1 MTNTL
6 QFNDHNY
13 LYFDKLCRSKKSES
27 VLSLIQATYN
37 IAPNIEESKRK
48 ERIAEKL
55 ENAYELFKFGAGSY
69 TGDVKQFASQY
80 TIGHELGIWM
90 NSSFEL
96 NPLALEVAKNH
107 ITITEYFDIFFLN
120 SIQSIDG
127 KVFNILYLISDYMVK
142 KNQSYVNKENFKE
155 IFGFASKNENNEING
170 LYNMLIGT
178 SYFEEISRDSLRCNY
193 DSNALKECCDLRF
206 HNRAYEDVCFELE
219 TREEYI
225 YYLIEDHRDERIVY
239 SYNRSNKNSLNVSG
253 VNEKN
258 VLSDHEVNGDSSVDK
273 VGYNKIFYG
282 IPGCGKSYH
291 VENMVLKDVNKEDN
305 VFRTTFYLDYSNSD
319 FIGQIYPHVED
330 EKVTYEPIPGPFTKA
345 LERALSTDEMV
356 YLVIEEINRGNAA
369 AIFGDTF
376 QLLDRLKKDN
386 PDGRLAGDSEYP
398 ISNAFIE
405 GYFAKRNKDIEKSG
419 GVNKINFTKGRI
431 IIPHNLTIIATMNT
445 SDQNVFPLDT
455 AFKRRWDR
463 EKVITEWSK
472 VGDIKKMYIPCSSIT
487 WEQFAT
493 TINNKMLQES
503 QSGDVAISEDKQM
516 GPYFIHENMLS
527 KAENTGTN
535 DDLIAFVSNVL
546 DYLYNDVT
554 KFDHSIL
561 FDKNIISYDM
571 LYEKMRVYDQNAN
584 QKDND
589 LFEGIFKDSVKK
601 ALVNVSAKEET
612 YADEVEESLEEPNE

>member
-1 MTNTL
+1 MAYNYRNALDAIFEYLNVQKEKVYFIEDTNNRGFVMSNGIEDCVIFVSPIGCKQNNKQNWIDTRDSGVKERKKAW
-6 QFNDHNY
+6 QYSIEHNLKFFFLCVNSEQERYKDYIFSLENTDESISGISYRKKDQTSGTGTQANIPNKFIPTKDFERFCTDKGFWFAVVKKEKVYDY
-13 LYFDKLCRSKKSES
+13 LRYFDNRPYDDNRVYCDD
-27 VLSLIQATYN
+27 N
-37 IAPNIEESKRK
+37 EEEFDEINK
-48 ERIAEKL
+48 
-55 ENAYELFKFGAGSY
+55 N
-69 TGDVKQFASQY
+69 DD
-80 TIGHELGIWM
+80 
-90 NSSFEL
+90 SSD
-96 NPLALEVAKNH
+96 K
-107 ITITEYFDIFFLN
+107 
-120 SIQSIDG
+120 G
-127 KVFNILYLISDYMVK
+127 
-142 KNQSYVNKENFKE
+142 
-155 IFGFASKNENNEING
+155 ASK
-170 LYNMLIGT
+170 T
-178 SYFEEISRDSLRCNY
+178 D
-193 DSNALKECCDLRF
+193 
-206 HNRAYEDVCFELE
+206 
-219 TREEYI
+219 
-225 YYLIEDHRDERIVY
+225 
-239 SYNRSNKNSLNVSG
+239 
-253 VNEKN
+253 
-258 VLSDHEVNGDSSVDK
+258 

-291 VENMVLKDVNKEDN
+291 VENKVLKDVNKKDN

-386 PDGRLAGDSEYP
+386 PDGRLVGDSEYP

-405 GYFAKRNKDIEKSG
+405 GYFDRVNKKAEQSE
-419 GVNKINFTKGRI
+419 GVKKINFKKGQI
-431 IIPHNLTIIATMNT
+431 IIPHNLTILATMNT

-463 EKVITEWSK
+463 EKVVTEWSK

-527 KAENTGTN
+527 KVENTGTN

-571 LYEKMRVYDQNAN
+571 LYEKMRVYDQTG
-584 QKDND
+584 ND
-589 LFEGIFKDSVKK
+589 LFEGIFKDSVEK
-601 ALVNVSAKEET
+601 ALVDVSVIEEPQ
-612 YADEVEESLEEPNE
+612 DDDVEEESLEEPNE

>member
-1 MTNTL
+1 MAYNYRNALDAIFEYLNVQKEEVYFIEDTNDRGFVMSNGIEDCVIFVSPIGCKQNNKQNWIDTRDSGVKERKKAW
-6 QFNDHNY
+6 QYSIEHNLKFFFLCVNSEQERYKDYIFSLENTDESISGISYRKKDQTSGTGTQANIPNKFIPTKDFERFCTDKGFWFAVVKKGKVYDY
-13 LYFDKLCRSKKSES
+13 LRYFDNRPYDDNRVYCDD
-27 VLSLIQATYN
+27 N
-37 IAPNIEESKRK
+37 EEEFDEINK
-48 ERIAEKL
+48 
-55 ENAYELFKFGAGSY
+55 N
-69 TGDVKQFASQY
+69 DD
-80 TIGHELGIWM
+80 
-90 NSSFEL
+90 SSD
-96 NPLALEVAKNH
+96 K
-107 ITITEYFDIFFLN
+107 
-120 SIQSIDG
+120 G
-127 KVFNILYLISDYMVK
+127 
-142 KNQSYVNKENFKE
+142 
-155 IFGFASKNENNEING
+155 ASK
-170 LYNMLIGT
+170 T
-178 SYFEEISRDSLRCNY
+178 D
-193 DSNALKECCDLRF
+193 
-206 HNRAYEDVCFELE
+206 
-219 TREEYI
+219 
-225 YYLIEDHRDERIVY
+225 
-239 SYNRSNKNSLNVSG
+239 
-253 VNEKN
+253 
-258 VLSDHEVNGDSSVDK
+258 

-291 VENMVLKDVNKEDN
+291 VENKVLKDVNKKDN

-319 FIGQIYPHVED
+319 FIGQIYPHAED

-386 PDGRLAGDSEYP
+386 PDGRLAGDSEYH

-405 GYFAKRNKDIEKSG
+405 GYFDKRNKDIENSG
-419 GVNKINFTKGRI
+419 GVNKIKFTKGRI
-431 IIPHNLTIIATMNT
+431 IIPHNLTILATMNT

-463 EKVITEWSK
+463 EKVVTEWSK

-527 KAENTGTN
+527 KVENTGTN

-571 LYEKMRVYDQNAN
+571 LYEKMRVYDQTG
-584 QKDND
+584 ND
-589 LFEGIFKDSVKK
+589 LFEGIFKDSVEK
-601 ALVNVSAKEET
+601 ALVDVSVIEEPQ
-612 YADEVEESLEEPNE
+612 DDDVEEESLEEPNE

>member
-1 MTNTL
+1 MDL
-6 QFNDHNY
+6 FPYVRAQG
-13 LYFDKLCRSKKSES
+13 YFDKPYSEADKDLKKYFVLQIPVFFDKANVQYLGGDESIANEKAYASVVRSRREKSKKDGTDNNQMQ
-27 VLSLIQATYN
+27 LSIINLDSKNFISFRKLCHTNYYLLIL
-37 IAPNIEESKRK
+37 KRK
-48 ERIAEKL
+48 NEFVYEFFAVKP
-55 ENAYELFKFGAGSY
+55 ENINSELKQMNNRFFK
-69 TGDVKQFASQY
+69 
-80 TIGHELGIWM
+80 
-90 NSSFEL
+90 
-96 NPLALEVAKNH
+96 
-107 ITITEYFDIFFLN
+107 
-120 SIQSIDG
+120 
-127 KVFNILYLISDYMVK
+127 
-142 KNQSYVNKENFKE
+142 
-155 IFGFASKNENNEING
+155 ASKESTAVRLDEVVNDKVD
-170 LYNMLIGT
+170 T
-178 SYFEEISRDSLRCNY
+178 T
-193 DSNALKECCDLRF
+193 DSNKKDASKT
-206 HNRAYEDVCFELE
+206 N
-219 TREEYI
+219 I
-225 YYLIEDHRDERIVY
+225 
-239 SYNRSNKNSLNVSG
+239 
-253 VNEKN
+253 
-258 VLSDHEVNGDSSVDK
+258 
-273 VGYNKIFYG
+273 GYNKIFYG

-291 VENMVLKDVNKEDN
+291 VENKVLKDVNKKDN

-386 PDGRLAGDSEYP
+386 TDGRLAGDSEYP

-405 GYFAKRNKDIEKSG
+405 GYFDKRNKDIEKSG

-431 IIPHNLTIIATMNT
+431 IIPHNLTILATMNT

-463 EKVITEWSK
+463 EKVVTEWSK

-527 KAENTGTN
+527 KVENTGTN

-571 LYEKMRVYDQNAN
+571 LYEKMRVYDQTG
-584 QKDND
+584 ND
-589 LFEGIFKDSVKK
+589 LFEGIFKDSVEK
-601 ALVNVSAKEET
+601 ALVDVSVIEEPQ
-612 YADEVEESLEEPNE
+612 DDDVEEESLEEPNE

>member
-1 MTNTL
+1 MAYNYRNALDAIFEYLNVQKEEVYFIEDTNDRGFVMSNGIEDCVIFVSPIGCKQNNKQNWIDTRDSGVKERKKAW
-6 QFNDHNY
+6 QYSIEHNLKFFFLCVNSEQERYKDYIFSLENTDESISGISYRKKDQTSGTGTPANIPNKFIPTKDFERFCTDKGFWFAVVKKGKVYDY
-13 LYFDKLCRSKKSES
+13 LRYFDNRPYDDNRVYCDD
-27 VLSLIQATYN
+27 N
-37 IAPNIEESKRK
+37 EEEFDEINK
-48 ERIAEKL
+48 
-55 ENAYELFKFGAGSY
+55 N
-69 TGDVKQFASQY
+69 DD
-80 TIGHELGIWM
+80 
-90 NSSFEL
+90 SSD
-96 NPLALEVAKNH
+96 K
-107 ITITEYFDIFFLN
+107 
-120 SIQSIDG
+120 G
-127 KVFNILYLISDYMVK
+127 
-142 KNQSYVNKENFKE
+142 
-155 IFGFASKNENNEING
+155 ASK
-170 LYNMLIGT
+170 T
-178 SYFEEISRDSLRCNY
+178 D
-193 DSNALKECCDLRF
+193 
-206 HNRAYEDVCFELE
+206 
-219 TREEYI
+219 
-225 YYLIEDHRDERIVY
+225 
-239 SYNRSNKNSLNVSG
+239 
-253 VNEKN
+253 
-258 VLSDHEVNGDSSVDK
+258 

-291 VENMVLKDVNKEDN
+291 VENKVLKDVNKKDN

-319 FIGQIYPHVED
+319 FIGQIYPHAED

-386 PDGRLAGDSEYP
+386 PDGRLVGDSEYP

-405 GYFAKRNKDIEKSG
+405 GYFDKKNKDIEKSG
-419 GVNKINFTKGRI
+419 GVNKIKFTKGRI
-431 IIPHNLTIIATMNT
+431 IIPHNLTILATMNT

-463 EKVITEWSK
+463 EKVVTEWSK

-527 KAENTGTN
+527 KVENTGTN

-571 LYEKMRVYDQNAN
+571 LYEKMRVYDQTG
-584 QKDND
+584 ND
-589 LFEGIFKDSVKK
+589 LFEGIFKDSVEK
-601 ALVNVSAKEET
+601 ALVDVSVIEEPQ
-612 YADEVEESLEEPNE
+612 DDDVEEESLEEPNE

>member
-1 MTNTL
+1 MFNDDLNTIKSVLKSIGSEINDDYDGVIVKELKASNTL
-6 QFNDHNY
+6 DENRNTKQTHIAITGDQMDLFPY
-13 LYFDKLCRSKKSES
+13 VRAQGYFDKPYSEADKDLKKYFVLQIPVFFDKANVQYLGGDESIANEKAYASVVRSRREKSKKDGTDNNQMQ
-27 VLSLIQATYN
+27 LSIINLDSKNFISFRKLCHTNYYLLIL
-37 IAPNIEESKRK
+37 KRK
-48 ERIAEKL
+48 NEFVYEFFAVKP
-55 ENAYELFKFGAGSY
+55 ENINSELTQMNNRFFK
-69 TGDVKQFASQY
+69 
-80 TIGHELGIWM
+80 
-90 NSSFEL
+90 
-96 NPLALEVAKNH
+96 
-107 ITITEYFDIFFLN
+107 
-120 SIQSIDG
+120 
-127 KVFNILYLISDYMVK
+127 
-142 KNQSYVNKENFKE
+142 
-155 IFGFASKNENNEING
+155 ASKESTAVRLDEVVNDKVD
-170 LYNMLIGT
+170 T
-178 SYFEEISRDSLRCNY
+178 T
-193 DSNALKECCDLRF
+193 DSNKKDASKT
-206 HNRAYEDVCFELE
+206 N
-219 TREEYI
+219 I
-225 YYLIEDHRDERIVY
+225 
-239 SYNRSNKNSLNVSG
+239 
-253 VNEKN
+253 
-258 VLSDHEVNGDSSVDK
+258 
-273 VGYNKIFYG
+273 GYNKIFYG

-291 VENMVLKDVNKEDN
+291 VENKVLKDVNKEDN

-386 PDGRLAGDSEYP
+386 PDGRLTGDSEYP

-405 GYFAKRNKDIEKSG
+405 GYFDKRNKDIEKSG

-431 IIPHNLTIIATMNT
+431 IIPHNLTILATMNT

-463 EKVITEWSK
+463 EKVVTEWAK

-503 QSGDVAISEDKQM
+503 QNGDVAISEDKQM

-527 KAENTGTN
+527 KVENTGTN

-571 LYEKMRVYDQNAN
+571 LYEKMRVYDQTG
-584 QKDND
+584 ND
-589 LFEGIFKDSVKK
+589 LFEGIFKDSVEK
-601 ALVNVSAKEET
+601 ALVDVSVIEEPQ
-612 YADEVEESLEEPNE
+612 ADDVEESLEESNE

>member
-1 MTNTL
+1 MFNDDLNTIKSVLKSIGSEINDDYDGVIVKELKASNTL
-6 QFNDHNY
+6 DENRSTKQTHIAITGDQMDLFPY
-13 LYFDKLCRSKKSES
+13 VRAQGYFDKPYSEADKDLKKYFVLQIPVFFDKANVQYLGGDESIANEKAYASVVRSRREKSKKDGTDNNQMQ
-27 VLSLIQATYN
+27 LSIINLDSKNFISFRKLCHTNYYLLIL
-37 IAPNIEESKRK
+37 KRK
-48 ERIAEKL
+48 NEFVYEFFAVKP
-55 ENAYELFKFGAGSY
+55 ENINSELKQMNNRFFK
-69 TGDVKQFASQY
+69 
-80 TIGHELGIWM
+80 
-90 NSSFEL
+90 
-96 NPLALEVAKNH
+96 
-107 ITITEYFDIFFLN
+107 
-120 SIQSIDG
+120 
-127 KVFNILYLISDYMVK
+127 
-142 KNQSYVNKENFKE
+142 
-155 IFGFASKNENNEING
+155 ASKESTAVRLDEVVNDKVD
-170 LYNMLIGT
+170 T
-178 SYFEEISRDSLRCNY
+178 T
-193 DSNALKECCDLRF
+193 DSNKKDASKT
-206 HNRAYEDVCFELE
+206 N
-219 TREEYI
+219 I
-225 YYLIEDHRDERIVY
+225 
-239 SYNRSNKNSLNVSG
+239 
-253 VNEKN
+253 
-258 VLSDHEVNGDSSVDK
+258 
-273 VGYNKIFYG
+273 GYNKIFYG

-291 VENMVLKDVNKEDN
+291 VENKVLKDVNKKDN

-386 PDGRLAGDSEYP
+386 TYGRLAGDSEYP

-405 GYFAKRNKDIEKSG
+405 GYFDKRNKDIEKSG

-431 IIPHNLTIIATMNT
+431 IIPHNLTILATMNT

-463 EKVITEWSK
+463 EKVVTEWSK

-527 KAENTGTN
+527 KVENTGTN

-571 LYEKMRVYDQNAN
+571 LYEKMRVYDQTG
-584 QKDND
+584 ND
-589 LFEGIFKDSVKK
+589 LFEGIFKDSVEK
-601 ALVNVSAKEET
+601 ALVDVSVIEEPQ
-612 YADEVEESLEEPNE
+612 DDDVEEESLEEPNE

>member
-1 MTNTL
+1 MAYNYRNALDAIFEYLNVQKEEVYFIEDTNDRGFVMSNGIEDCVIFVSPIGCKQNNKQNWIDTRDSGVKERKKAW
-6 QFNDHNY
+6 QYSIEHNLKFFFLCVNSEQERYKDYIFSLENTDESISGISYRKKDQTSGTGTQANIPNKFIPTKDFERFCTDKGFWFAVVKKGKVYDY
-13 LYFDKLCRSKKSES
+13 LRYFDNRPYDDNRVYCDD
-27 VLSLIQATYN
+27 N
-37 IAPNIEESKRK
+37 EEEFDEINK
-48 ERIAEKL
+48 
-55 ENAYELFKFGAGSY
+55 N
-69 TGDVKQFASQY
+69 DD
-80 TIGHELGIWM
+80 
-90 NSSFEL
+90 SSD
-96 NPLALEVAKNH
+96 K
-107 ITITEYFDIFFLN
+107 
-120 SIQSIDG
+120 G
-127 KVFNILYLISDYMVK
+127 
-142 KNQSYVNKENFKE
+142 
-155 IFGFASKNENNEING
+155 ASK
-170 LYNMLIGT
+170 T
-178 SYFEEISRDSLRCNY
+178 D
-193 DSNALKECCDLRF
+193 
-206 HNRAYEDVCFELE
+206 
-219 TREEYI
+219 
-225 YYLIEDHRDERIVY
+225 
-239 SYNRSNKNSLNVSG
+239 
-253 VNEKN
+253 
-258 VLSDHEVNGDSSVDK
+258 

-291 VENMVLKDVNKEDN
+291 VENKVLKDVNKKDN

-319 FIGQIYPHVED
+319 FIGQIYPHAED

-386 PDGRLAGDSEYP
+386 PDGRLVGDSEYL

-405 GYFAKRNKDIEKSG
+405 GYFDKKNKDIEKSG

-431 IIPHNLTIIATMNT
+431 IIPHNLTILATMNT

-463 EKVITEWSK
+463 EKVVTEWSK

-503 QSGDVAISEDKQM
+503 QSGDVTISEDKQM

-527 KAENTGTN
+527 KVENTGTN

-546 DYLYNDVT
+546 DYLYNNVT

-571 LYEKMRVYDQNAN
+571 LYEKMRVYDQTG
-584 QKDND
+584 ND
-589 LFEGIFKDSVKK
+589 LFEGIFKDSVEK
-601 ALVNVSAKEET
+601 ALVDVSVIEEPQ
-612 YADEVEESLEEPNE
+612 DDDVEEESLEEPNE

>member
-1 MTNTL
+1 MTFSPFARFRNFTL
-6 QFNDHNY
+6 TNLKSLLELYPDSFDSLTWDEAGNIIETRSKGYKKTAYQQACQFGLEDRSDPNNFRIQNY
-13 LYFDKLCRSKKSES
+13 LYTFEDDNLLKYLGFW
-27 VLSLIQATYN
+27 AYTYF
-37 IAPNIEESKRK
+37 APNPYVNSHEEPILIFC
-48 ERIAEKL
+48 EAGHRILESPNLEMSYDDFFGEKM
-55 ENAYELFKFGAGSY
+55 GGGSQ
-69 TGDVKQFASQY
+69 D
-80 TIGHELGIWM
+80 IL
-90 NSSFEL
+90 L
-96 NPLALEVAKNH
+96 NVLRNYCKPLK
-107 ITITEYFDIFFLN
+107 YKK
-120 SIQSIDG
+120 IDG
-127 KVFNILYLISDYMVK
+127 DNILFIEKDEIDHLNNLISFIEKEFPVGNSKDRSEFFDRY
-142 KNQSYVNKENFKE
+142 SYKSFCKFYGTNPNEDLDNVENNLLNHVNNVNKTK
-155 IFGFASKNENNEING
+155 
-170 LYNMLIGT
+170 
-178 SYFEEISRDSLRCNY
+178 
-193 DSNALKECCDLRF
+193 
-206 HNRAYEDVCFELE
+206 
-219 TREEYI
+219 
-225 YYLIEDHRDERIVY
+225 
-239 SYNRSNKNSLNVSG
+239 
-253 VNEKN
+253 
-258 VLSDHEVNGDSSVDK
+258 DK

-291 VENMVLKDVNKEDN
+291 VENKVLKDVNKKDN

-386 PDGRLAGDSEYP
+386 PDGRLVGDSEYP

-405 GYFAKRNKDIEKSG
+405 GYFDKRNKDIEKSG
-419 GVNKINFTKGRI
+419 GVNKIKFTKGRI
-431 IIPHNLTIIATMNT
+431 IIPHNLTILATMNT

-463 EKVITEWSK
+463 EKVVTEWSK

-503 QSGDVAISEDKQM
+503 QSGDVTISEDKQM

-527 KAENTGTN
+527 KVENTGTN

-571 LYEKMRVYDQNAN
+571 LYEKMRVYDQTG
-584 QKDND
+584 ND
-589 LFEGIFKDSVKK
+589 LFEGIFKDSVEK
-601 ALVNVSAKEET
+601 ALVDVSVIEEPQ
-612 YADEVEESLEEPNE
+612 DDDVEEESLEEPNE

>member
-1 MTNTL
+1 MAYNYRNALDAIFEYLNVQKEEVYFIEDTNDRGFVMSNGIEDCVIFVSPIGCKQNNKQNWIDTRDSGVKERKKAW
-6 QFNDHNY
+6 QYSIEHNLKFFFLCVNSEQERYKDYIFSLENTDESISGISYRKKDQTSGTGTQANIPNKFIPTKDFERFCTDKGFWFAVVKKGKVYDY
-13 LYFDKLCRSKKSES
+13 LRYFDNRPYDDNRVYCDD
-27 VLSLIQATYN
+27 N
-37 IAPNIEESKRK
+37 EEEFDEINK
-48 ERIAEKL
+48 
-55 ENAYELFKFGAGSY
+55 N
-69 TGDVKQFASQY
+69 DD
-80 TIGHELGIWM
+80 
-90 NSSFEL
+90 SSD
-96 NPLALEVAKNH
+96 K
-107 ITITEYFDIFFLN
+107 
-120 SIQSIDG
+120 G
-127 KVFNILYLISDYMVK
+127 
-142 KNQSYVNKENFKE
+142 
-155 IFGFASKNENNEING
+155 ASK
-170 LYNMLIGT
+170 T
-178 SYFEEISRDSLRCNY
+178 D
-193 DSNALKECCDLRF
+193 
-206 HNRAYEDVCFELE
+206 
-219 TREEYI
+219 
-225 YYLIEDHRDERIVY
+225 
-239 SYNRSNKNSLNVSG
+239 
-253 VNEKN
+253 
-258 VLSDHEVNGDSSVDK
+258 

-291 VENMVLKDVNKEDN
+291 VENKVLKDVNKKDN

-319 FIGQIYPHVED
+319 FIGQIYPHAED

-386 PDGRLAGDSEYP
+386 PDGRLVGDSEYP

-405 GYFAKRNKDIEKSG
+405 GYFDKKNKDIEKSG

-431 IIPHNLTIIATMNT
+431 IIPHNLTILATMNT

-463 EKVITEWSK
+463 EKVVTEWSK

-527 KAENTGTN
+527 KVENTGTN
-535 DDLIAFVSNVL
+535 NDLIAFVSNVL

-571 LYEKMRVYDQNAN
+571 LYEKMRVYDQTG
-584 QKDND
+584 ND
-589 LFEGIFKDSVKK
+589 LFEGIFKDSVEK
-601 ALVNVSAKEET
+601 ALVDVSVIEEPQ
-612 YADEVEESLEEPNE
+612 DDDVEEESLEEPNE

>member
-1 MTNTL
+1 MFNDDLNTIKSVLKSIGSEINDDYDGFIVKELKASNTL
-6 QFNDHNY
+6 DENRSTKQTHIAITGDQMDLFPY
-13 LYFDKLCRSKKSES
+13 VRAQGYFDKPYSEADKDLKKYFVLQIPVFFDKANVQYLDGDKSIANEKAYASVVRSRRDGAADQMQ
-27 VLSLIQATYN
+27 LSIINL
-37 IAPNIEESKRK
+37 
-48 ERIAEKL
+48 
-55 ENAYELFKFGAGSY
+55 
-69 TGDVKQFASQY
+69 D
-80 TIGHELGIWM
+80 
-90 NSSFEL
+90 
-96 NPLALEVAKNH
+96 
-107 ITITEYFDIFFLN
+107 
-120 SIQSIDG
+120 
-127 KVFNILYLISDYMVK
+127 
-142 KNQSYVNKENFKE
+142 
-155 IFGFASKNENNEING
+155 SKN
-170 LYNMLIGT
+170 
-178 SYFEEISRDSLRCNY
+178 FISFRRLCHTN
-193 DSNALKECCDLRF
+193 
-206 HNRAYEDVCFELE
+206 
-219 TREEYI
+219 
-225 YYLIEDHRDERIVY
+225 YYLIILKRKKEFVY
-239 SYNRSNKNSLNVSG
+239 DFFAVKPLNVTSKLEKMNNYFFKDSKSTAVHLDEMINDK
-253 VNEKN
+253 VNN
-258 VLSDHEVNGDSSVDK
+258 IDSSDK
-273 VGYNKIFYG
+273 DASKTCVGYNKIFYG

-291 VENMVLKDVNKEDN
+291 VENKVLKDVNKKDN

-386 PDGRLAGDSEYP
+386 PDGRLTGDSEYP

-405 GYFAKRNKDIEKSG
+405 GYFDRRNKDIEKSG

-431 IIPHNLTIIATMNT
+431 IIPHNLTILATMNT

-463 EKVITEWSK
+463 EKVVTEWSK

-503 QSGDVAISEDKQM
+503 QNGDVAISEDKQM

-527 KAENTGTN
+527 KVENTGTN

-571 LYEKMRVYDQNAN
+571 LYEKMRVYDQTG
-584 QKDND
+584 ND
-589 LFEGIFKDSVKK
+589 LFEGIFKDSVEK
-601 ALVNVSAKEET
+601 ALVDVSVIEEPQ
-612 YADEVEESLEEPNE
+612 ADDVEESLEEPNE

>member
-1 MTNTL
+1 MFNDDLNTIKSVLKSIGSEMNNDYDGFIVKELKASNTL
-6 QFNDHNY
+6 DENRSTKQTHIAITGDQMDLFPY
-13 LYFDKLCRSKKSES
+13 VRAQGYFDKPYSEADKDLKKYFVLQIPVFFDKANVQYLDGDKSIASEKAYTSVVRSRRDGAADQMQ
-27 VLSLIQATYN
+27 LSIINL
-37 IAPNIEESKRK
+37 
-48 ERIAEKL
+48 
-55 ENAYELFKFGAGSY
+55 
-69 TGDVKQFASQY
+69 D
-80 TIGHELGIWM
+80 
-90 NSSFEL
+90 
-96 NPLALEVAKNH
+96 
-107 ITITEYFDIFFLN
+107 
-120 SIQSIDG
+120 
-127 KVFNILYLISDYMVK
+127 
-142 KNQSYVNKENFKE
+142 
-155 IFGFASKNENNEING
+155 SKN
-170 LYNMLIGT
+170 
-178 SYFEEISRDSLRCNY
+178 FISFRKLCHTN
-193 DSNALKECCDLRF
+193 
-206 HNRAYEDVCFELE
+206 
-219 TREEYI
+219 
-225 YYLIEDHRDERIVY
+225 YYLIILKRKKELAYDFFAVKPLNVTDELEKMNNYLFKDSKSTVVHLDEIL
-239 SYNRSNKNSLNVSG
+239 SNKVENDD
-253 VNEKN
+253 
-258 VLSDHEVNGDSSVDK
+258 LSDKGTLKIN

-291 VENMVLKDVNKEDN
+291 VENTVLKDVNKEDN

-356 YLVIEEINRGNAA
+356 YLVIEEINRGNAV

>member
-1 MTNTL
+1 M
-6 QFNDHNY
+6 
-13 LYFDKLCRSKKSES
+13 RG
-27 VLSLIQATYN
+27 
-37 IAPNIEESKRK
+37 SKRK

-55 ENAYELFKFGAGSY
+55 TNAYELFKFSAGSY
-69 TGDVKQFASQY
+69 SGEVKQFTSQY

-90 NSSFEL
+90 SANFEL

-120 SIQSIDG
+120 CIESIDG
-127 KVFNILYLISDYMVK
+127 KVFNILYLISDYMVSR
-142 KNQSYVNKENFKE
+142 NQSYINKENLKE
-155 IFGFASKNENNEING
+155 IFGFASNSEGNVING

-178 SYFEEISRDSLRCNY
+178 SYFEEKSRDSLGCNY
-193 DSNALKECCDLRF
+193 DPNALKDCCDLRF
-206 HNRAYEDVCFELE
+206 HERAYEDVYTELE
-219 TREEYI
+219 TREKYI

-239 SYNRSNKNSLNVSG
+239 SYNRSNKNSLNANSSNG
-253 VNEKN
+253 N
-258 VLSDHEVNGDSSVDK
+258 STSADHGANGDSNNKK

-291 VENMVLKDVNKEDN
+291 VENKVLKDVNKKDN

-319 FIGQIYPHVED
+319 FIGQIYPHVEY

-405 GYFAKRNKDIEKSG
+405 GYFDKRNKDIEKSG

-431 IIPHNLTIIATMNT
+431 IIPHNLTILATMNT

-463 EKVITEWSK
+463 EKVVTEWSK
-472 VGDIKKMYIPCSSIT
+472 VGDIKKMHIPCSSIT

-503 QSGDVAISEDKQM
+503 QSGDVAISEDKQI

-527 KAENTGTN
+527 KVENTGTN
-535 DDLIAFVSNVL
+535 NDLIAFVSNVL

-571 LYEKMRVYDQNAN
+571 LYEKMRVYDQTG
-584 QKDND
+584 ND
-589 LFEGIFKDSVKK
+589 LFEGIFKDSVEK
-601 ALVNVSAKEET
+601 ALVDVSVIEEPQ
-612 YADEVEESLEEPNE
+612 DDDVEEESLEEPNE

>member
-1 MTNTL
+1 MAYNYRNALDAIFEYLNVQKEEVYFIEDTNDRGFVMSNGIEDCVIFVSPIGCKQNNKQNWIDTRDSGVKERKKAW
-6 QFNDHNY
+6 QYSIEHNLKFFFLCVNSEQERYKDYIFSLENTDESISGISYRKKDQTSGTGTQANIPNKFIPTKDFERFCTDKGFWFAVVKKGKVYDY
-13 LYFDKLCRSKKSES
+13 LRYFDNRPYDDNRVYCDD
-27 VLSLIQATYN
+27 N
-37 IAPNIEESKRK
+37 EEEFDEINK
-48 ERIAEKL
+48 
-55 ENAYELFKFGAGSY
+55 N
-69 TGDVKQFASQY
+69 DD
-80 TIGHELGIWM
+80 
-90 NSSFEL
+90 SSD
-96 NPLALEVAKNH
+96 K
-107 ITITEYFDIFFLN
+107 
-120 SIQSIDG
+120 G
-127 KVFNILYLISDYMVK
+127 
-142 KNQSYVNKENFKE
+142 
-155 IFGFASKNENNEING
+155 ASK
-170 LYNMLIGT
+170 T
-178 SYFEEISRDSLRCNY
+178 D
-193 DSNALKECCDLRF
+193 
-206 HNRAYEDVCFELE
+206 
-219 TREEYI
+219 
-225 YYLIEDHRDERIVY
+225 
-239 SYNRSNKNSLNVSG
+239 
-253 VNEKN
+253 
-258 VLSDHEVNGDSSVDK
+258 

-291 VENMVLKDVNKEDN
+291 VENKVLKDVNKKDN

-319 FIGQIYPHVED
+319 FIGQIYPHAED

-386 PDGRLAGDSEYP
+386 PDGRLVGDSEYP

-405 GYFAKRNKDIEKSG
+405 GYFDKKNKDIEKSG

-431 IIPHNLTIIATMNT
+431 IIPHNLTILATMNT

-463 EKVITEWSK
+463 EKVVTEWSK

-516 GPYFIHENMLS
+516 GPYFIRENMLS
-527 KAENTGTN
+527 KVENTGTN

-546 DYLYNDVT
+546 DHLYNDVT

-571 LYEKMRVYDQNAN
+571 LYEKMRVYDQTG
-584 QKDND
+584 ND
-589 LFEGIFKDSVKK
+589 LFEGIFKDSVEK
-601 ALVNVSAKEET
+601 ALVDVSVIEEPQ
-612 YADEVEESLEEPNE
+612 DDDVEEESLEEPNE

>member
-1 MTNTL
+1 MAYNYRNALDAIFEYLNVQKEEVYFIEDTNDRGFVMSNGIEDCVIFVSPIGCKQNNKQNWIDTRDSGVKERKKAW
-6 QFNDHNY
+6 QYSIEHNLKFFFLCVNSEQERYKDYIFSLENTDESISGISYRKKDQTSGTGTQANIPNKFIPTKDFERFCTDKGFWFAVVKKGKVYDY
-13 LYFDKLCRSKKSES
+13 LRYFDNRPYDDNRVYCDD
-27 VLSLIQATYN
+27 N
-37 IAPNIEESKRK
+37 EEEFDEINK
-48 ERIAEKL
+48 
-55 ENAYELFKFGAGSY
+55 N
-69 TGDVKQFASQY
+69 DD
-80 TIGHELGIWM
+80 
-90 NSSFEL
+90 SSD
-96 NPLALEVAKNH
+96 K
-107 ITITEYFDIFFLN
+107 
-120 SIQSIDG
+120 G
-127 KVFNILYLISDYMVK
+127 
-142 KNQSYVNKENFKE
+142 
-155 IFGFASKNENNEING
+155 ASK
-170 LYNMLIGT
+170 T
-178 SYFEEISRDSLRCNY
+178 D
-193 DSNALKECCDLRF
+193 
-206 HNRAYEDVCFELE
+206 
-219 TREEYI
+219 
-225 YYLIEDHRDERIVY
+225 
-239 SYNRSNKNSLNVSG
+239 
-253 VNEKN
+253 
-258 VLSDHEVNGDSSVDK
+258 

-291 VENMVLKDVNKEDN
+291 VENKVLKDVNKKDN

-319 FIGQIYPHVED
+319 FIGQIYPHAED

-386 PDGRLAGDSEYP
+386 PDGRLVGDSEYP

-405 GYFAKRNKDIEKSG
+405 GYFDKKNKDIEKSG

-431 IIPHNLTIIATMNT
+431 IIPHNLTILATMNT

-463 EKVITEWSK
+463 EKVVTEWSK

-527 KAENTGTN
+527 KVENTGTN

-571 LYEKMRVYDQNAN
+571 LYEKMRVYDQTG
-584 QKDND
+584 ND
-589 LFEGIFKDSVKK
+589 LFEGIFKDSVEK
-601 ALVNVSAKEET
+601 ALVDVSVIEEPQ
-612 YADEVEESLEEPNE
+612 DDDVEEESLEEPNE

>member
-6 QFNDHNY
+6 QFTDHDF

-37 IAPNIEESKRK
+37 IDSNIEESKRK

-55 ENAYELFKFGAGSY
+55 RNAYELFKISAGSY
-69 TGDVKQFASQY
+69 SGSVKQFTSQY

-90 NSSFEL
+90 NSNFDL

-107 ITITEYFDIFFLN
+107 ITITEYFDIYFLN
-120 SIQSIDG
+120 CIESIDG
-127 KVFNILYLISDYMVK
+127 KVFNILCLISDYMVK
-142 KNQSYVNKENFKE
+142 RNQSYVNKENLKE
-155 IFGFASKNENNEING
+155 IFEFASNSENNVING

-178 SYFEEISRDSLRCNY
+178 SYFEEISKDSLGCNY
-193 DSNALKECCDLRF
+193 DPSALKECCDLRF
-206 HNRAYEDVCFELE
+206 HERAYEEVCFELA

-239 SYNRSNKNSLNVSG
+239 SYNRSNKNSLNANSSNG
-253 VNEKN
+253 N
-258 VLSDHEVNGDSSVDK
+258 STSADHVANGDSNNKK
-273 VGYNKIFYG
+273 VGYNKIFYD

-291 VENMVLKDVNKEDN
+291 VENKVLKDVNKKDN

-386 PDGRLAGDSEYP
+386 PDGRLVGDSEYP

-405 GYFAKRNKDIEKSG
+405 GYFDKRNKDIEKSG
-419 GVNKINFTKGRI
+419 GVNKIKFTKGRI
-431 IIPHNLTIIATMNT
+431 IIPHNLTILATMNT

-463 EKVITEWSK
+463 EKVVTEWSK

-527 KAENTGTN
+527 KVENTGTN

-571 LYEKMRVYDQNAN
+571 LYEKMRVYDQTG
-584 QKDND
+584 ND
-589 LFEGIFKDSVKK
+589 LFEGIFKDSVEK
-601 ALVNVSAKEET
+601 ALVDVSVIEEPQ
-612 YADEVEESLEEPNE
+612 DDDVEEESLEEPNE

>member
-1 MTNTL
+1 MANIL
-6 QFNDHNY
+6 QFTDHNC
-13 LYFDKLCRSKKSES
+13 LYFDKLCRSKKAES
-27 VLSLIQATYN
+27 VLSFIQATYN
-37 IAPNIEESKRK
+37 IDPNIEGSKRK

-55 ENAYELFKFGAGSY
+55 TNAYELFKFSAGSY
-69 TGDVKQFASQY
+69 SGEVKQFTSQY

-90 NSSFEL
+90 SANFEL

-120 SIQSIDG
+120 CIESIDG
-127 KVFNILYLISDYMVK
+127 KLFNILYLISDYMVSR
-142 KNQSYVNKENFKE
+142 NQSYINKENLKE
-155 IFGFASKNENNEING
+155 IFGFASNSEGNVING

-178 SYFEEISRDSLRCNY
+178 SYFEEKSRDSLGCNY
-193 DSNALKECCDLRF
+193 DPNALKDCCDLRF
-206 HNRAYEDVCFELE
+206 HEREYEDVYTELE
-219 TREEYI
+219 TREKYI

-239 SYNRSNKNSLNVSG
+239 SYNRSNKNSLNANSSNG
-253 VNEKN
+253 N
-258 VLSDHEVNGDSSVDK
+258 STSADHGANGDSNNKK

-291 VENMVLKDVNKEDN
+291 VENKVLKDVNKKDN

-330 EKVTYEPIPGPFTKA
+330 KKVTYEPIPGPFTKA

-405 GYFAKRNKDIEKSG
+405 GYFDERNKDIEKSG

-431 IIPHNLTIIATMNT
+431 IIPHNLTILATMNT

-463 EKVITEWSK
+463 EKVVTEWSK

-527 KAENTGTN
+527 KVENTGTN

-571 LYEKMRVYDQNAN
+571 LYEKMRVYDQTG
-584 QKDND
+584 ND
-589 LFEGIFKDSVKK
+589 LFEGIFKDSVEK
-601 ALVNVSAKEET
+601 ALVDVSVIEEPQ
-612 YADEVEESLEEPNE
+612 DDDVEESLEEPNE

>member
-1 MTNTL
+1 MAYNYRNALDAIFEYLNVQKEEVYFIEDTNDRGFVMSNGIEDCVIFVSPIGCKQNNKQNWIDTRDSGVKERKKAW
-6 QFNDHNY
+6 QYSIEHNLKFFFLCVNSEQERYKDYIFSLENTDESISGISYRKKDQTSGTGTQANIPNKFIPTKDFERFCTDKGFWFAVVKKGKVYDY
-13 LYFDKLCRSKKSES
+13 LRYFDNRPYDDNRVYCDD
-27 VLSLIQATYN
+27 N
-37 IAPNIEESKRK
+37 EEEFDEINK
-48 ERIAEKL
+48 
-55 ENAYELFKFGAGSY
+55 N
-69 TGDVKQFASQY
+69 DD
-80 TIGHELGIWM
+80 
-90 NSSFEL
+90 SSD
-96 NPLALEVAKNH
+96 K
-107 ITITEYFDIFFLN
+107 
-120 SIQSIDG
+120 G
-127 KVFNILYLISDYMVK
+127 
-142 KNQSYVNKENFKE
+142 
-155 IFGFASKNENNEING
+155 ASK
-170 LYNMLIGT
+170 T
-178 SYFEEISRDSLRCNY
+178 D
-193 DSNALKECCDLRF
+193 
-206 HNRAYEDVCFELE
+206 
-219 TREEYI
+219 
-225 YYLIEDHRDERIVY
+225 
-239 SYNRSNKNSLNVSG
+239 
-253 VNEKN
+253 
-258 VLSDHEVNGDSSVDK
+258 

-291 VENMVLKDVNKEDN
+291 VENKVLKDVNKKDN

-319 FIGQIYPHVED
+319 FIGQIYPHAED

-405 GYFAKRNKDIEKSG
+405 GYFDKRNKDIENSG
-419 GVNKINFTKGRI
+419 GVNKIKFTKGRI
-431 IIPHNLTIIATMNT
+431 IIPHNLTILATMNT

-463 EKVITEWSK
+463 EKVVTEWSK

-527 KAENTGTN
+527 KVENTGTN

-571 LYEKMRVYDQNAN
+571 LYEKMRVYDQTG
-584 QKDND
+584 ND
-589 LFEGIFKDSVKK
+589 LFEGIFKDSVEK
-601 ALVNVSAKEET
+601 ALVDVSVIEEPQ
-612 YADEVEESLEEPNE
+612 DDDVEEESLEEPNE

>member
-1 MTNTL
+1 MFNDDLNTIKSVLKSIGSEINDDYDGFIVKELKVSNTL
-6 QFNDHNY
+6 DVNRSSNQTHIAITSEQMDFFPYVRAEGYFEKSYSEADKDLKKY
-13 LYFDKLCRSKKSES
+13 FVLQIPVFFDKANVRYLGGDDSIADVKAYASVVRSRRDEAADQMQLSIINLDSKNFISFRKLCHTNYFLLILKRKNELVYDFFAVKPQHINSELKKM
-27 VLSLIQATYN
+27 N
-37 IAPNIEESKRK
+37 NHFFKAPNKTTAIR
-48 ERIAEKL
+48 L
-55 ENAYELFKFGAGSY
+55 
-69 TGDVKQFASQY
+69 D
-80 TIGHELGIWM
+80 
-90 NSSFEL
+90 
-96 NPLALEVAKNH
+96 EVVNDKV
-107 ITITEYFDIFFLN
+107 DIVDSN
-120 SIQSIDG
+120 
-127 KVFNILYLISDYMVK
+127 
-142 KNQSYVNKENFKE
+142 NKDT
-155 IFGFASKNENNEING
+155 SENNI
-170 LYNMLIGT
+170 
-178 SYFEEISRDSLRCNY
+178 
-193 DSNALKECCDLRF
+193 
-206 HNRAYEDVCFELE
+206 
-219 TREEYI
+219 
-225 YYLIEDHRDERIVY
+225 
-239 SYNRSNKNSLNVSG
+239 
-253 VNEKN
+253 
-258 VLSDHEVNGDSSVDK
+258 
-273 VGYNKIFYG
+273 GYNKIFYG

-291 VENMVLKDVNKEDN
+291 VENKVLKDVNKKDN

-405 GYFAKRNKDIEKSG
+405 GYFDKRNKEIEKSG

-431 IIPHNLTIIATMNT
+431 IIPHNLTILATMNT

-463 EKVITEWSK
+463 EKVVTEWAK

-503 QSGDVAISEDKQM
+503 QNGDVAISEDKQM

-527 KAENTGTN
+527 KVENTGTN

-571 LYEKMRVYDQNAN
+571 LYEKMRVYDQTG
-584 QKDND
+584 ND
-589 LFEGIFKDSVKK
+589 LFEGIFKDSVEK
-601 ALVNVSAKEET
+601 ALVDVSVIEEPQ
-612 YADEVEESLEEPNE
+612 ADDVEESLEEPNE

>member
-1 MTNTL
+1 MFNDDLNTIKSVLKSIGSEINDDYDGFIVKELKASNTL
-6 QFNDHNY
+6 DENRSTKQTHIAITGDQMDLFPY
-13 LYFDKLCRSKKSES
+13 VRAQGYFDKPYSEADKDLKKYFVLQIPVFFDKANVQYLDGDKSIANEKAYASVVRSRRDGAADQMQ
-27 VLSLIQATYN
+27 LSIINL
-37 IAPNIEESKRK
+37 
-48 ERIAEKL
+48 
-55 ENAYELFKFGAGSY
+55 
-69 TGDVKQFASQY
+69 D
-80 TIGHELGIWM
+80 
-90 NSSFEL
+90 
-96 NPLALEVAKNH
+96 
-107 ITITEYFDIFFLN
+107 
-120 SIQSIDG
+120 
-127 KVFNILYLISDYMVK
+127 
-142 KNQSYVNKENFKE
+142 
-155 IFGFASKNENNEING
+155 SKN
-170 LYNMLIGT
+170 
-178 SYFEEISRDSLRCNY
+178 FISFRRLCHTN
-193 DSNALKECCDLRF
+193 
-206 HNRAYEDVCFELE
+206 
-219 TREEYI
+219 
-225 YYLIEDHRDERIVY
+225 YYLIILKRKKEFVY
-239 SYNRSNKNSLNVSG
+239 DFFAVKPLNVTSEL
-253 VNEKN
+253 EKMN
-258 VLSDHEVNGDSSVDK
+258 NYFFKDSKSTAVHLDEMINDKVDNIDSSDK
-273 VGYNKIFYG
+273 DTFKNDVGYNKIFYG

-291 VENMVLKDVNKEDN
+291 VENKVLKDVNKKDN

-386 PDGRLAGDSEYP
+386 PDGRLTGDSEYP

-405 GYFAKRNKDIEKSG
+405 GYFDKRNKDIEKSG

-431 IIPHNLTIIATMNT
+431 IIPHNLTILATMNT

-463 EKVITEWSK
+463 EKVVTEWSK

-503 QSGDVAISEDKQM
+503 QNGDVAISEDKQM

-527 KAENTGTN
+527 KVENTGTN

-571 LYEKMRVYDQNAN
+571 LYEKMRVYDQTG
-584 QKDND
+584 ND
-589 LFEGIFKDSVKK
+589 LFEGIFKDSVEK
-601 ALVNVSAKEET
+601 ALVDVSVIEEPQ
-612 YADEVEESLEEPNE
+612 ADDVEESLEEPSE

>member
-6 QFNDHNY
+6 QFTDHDF

-37 IAPNIEESKRK
+37 IDSNIEESKRK

-55 ENAYELFKFGAGSY
+55 RNAYELFKISAGSY
-69 TGDVKQFASQY
+69 SGTVKQFTSQY

-90 NSSFEL
+90 NSNFDL

-107 ITITEYFDIFFLN
+107 ITITEYFDIYFLN
-120 SIQSIDG
+120 CIESIDG
-127 KVFNILYLISDYMVK
+127 KVFNILCLISDYMVK
-142 KNQSYVNKENFKE
+142 RNQSYVNKENLKE
-155 IFGFASKNENNEING
+155 IFEFASNSENNVING

-178 SYFEEISRDSLRCNY
+178 SYFEEISKDSLGCNY
-193 DSNALKECCDLRF
+193 DPSALKECCDLRF
-206 HNRAYEDVCFELE
+206 HERAYEEVCFELA

-239 SYNRSNKNSLNVSG
+239 SYNRSNKNSLNANSSNG
-253 VNEKN
+253 N
-258 VLSDHEVNGDSSVDK
+258 STSADHVANGDSNNKK

-291 VENMVLKDVNKEDN
+291 VENKVLKDVNKKDN

-386 PDGRLAGDSEYP
+386 PDGRLVGDSEYP

-405 GYFAKRNKDIEKSG
+405 GYFDKRNKDIEKSG
-419 GVNKINFTKGRI
+419 GVNKIKFTKGRI
-431 IIPHNLTIIATMNT
+431 IIPHNLTILATMNT

-463 EKVITEWSK
+463 EKVVTEWSK

-527 KAENTGTN
+527 KVENTGTN

-571 LYEKMRVYDQNAN
+571 LYEKMRVYDQTG
-584 QKDND
+584 ND
-589 LFEGIFKDSVKK
+589 LFEGIFKDSVEK
-601 ALVNVSAKEET
+601 ALVDVSVIEEPQ
-612 YADEVEESLEEPNE
+612 DDDVEEESLEEPNE

>member
-1 MTNTL
+1 MFNDDLNTIKSVLKSIGSEINDDYDGFIVKELKASNTL
-6 QFNDHNY
+6 DVNRSCNQTHIAITSEQMDFFPYVRAEGYFEKTYSEADKDLKKYFVLQIPVFFDLANVRY
-13 LYFDKLCRSKKSES
+13 LGGDDSIADVKAYASVVRSRRDEAADQMQLSIINLDSKNFISFRKLCHTNFFLLILKRKNELVYDFFAVKPQHINSELKKM
-27 VLSLIQATYN
+27 N
-37 IAPNIEESKRK
+37 NHFFKAPNKTTAIR
-48 ERIAEKL
+48 L
-55 ENAYELFKFGAGSY
+55 
-69 TGDVKQFASQY
+69 D
-80 TIGHELGIWM
+80 
-90 NSSFEL
+90 
-96 NPLALEVAKNH
+96 EVVNDKV
-107 ITITEYFDIFFLN
+107 DIVDSN
-120 SIQSIDG
+120 
-127 KVFNILYLISDYMVK
+127 
-142 KNQSYVNKENFKE
+142 NKDT
-155 IFGFASKNENNEING
+155 SKNNI
-170 LYNMLIGT
+170 
-178 SYFEEISRDSLRCNY
+178 
-193 DSNALKECCDLRF
+193 
-206 HNRAYEDVCFELE
+206 
-219 TREEYI
+219 
-225 YYLIEDHRDERIVY
+225 
-239 SYNRSNKNSLNVSG
+239 
-253 VNEKN
+253 
-258 VLSDHEVNGDSSVDK
+258 
-273 VGYNKIFYG
+273 GYNKIFYG

-291 VENMVLKDVNKEDN
+291 VENKVLKDVNKKDN

-386 PDGRLAGDSEYP
+386 PDGMLAGDSEYP

-405 GYFAKRNKDIEKSG
+405 GYFDRVNKKAEQSE
-419 GVNKINFTKGRI
+419 GVKKINFKKEQI
-431 IIPHNLTIIATMNT
+431 IIPHNLTILATMNT

-463 EKVITEWSK
+463 EKVVTEWSK

-527 KAENTGTN
+527 KVENTGTN

-571 LYEKMRVYDQNAN
+571 LYEKMRVYDQTG
-584 QKDND
+584 ND
-589 LFEGIFKDSVKK
+589 LFEGIFKDSVEK
-601 ALVNVSAKEET
+601 ALVDVSVIEEPQ
-612 YADEVEESLEEPNE
+612 DDDVEESLEEPNE

>member
-1 MTNTL
+1 MFNDDLNTIKSVLKSIGSEINDDYDGFIVKELKVSNTL
-6 QFNDHNY
+6 DVNRSSNQTHIAITSEQMDFFPYVRAEGYFEKSYSEADKDFKKYFVLQIPVFFDLANVRY
-13 LYFDKLCRSKKSES
+13 LGGDDSIADEKAYASVVRSRRDEAADQMQLSIINLDSKNFISFRKLCHTNYFLLILKRKNELVYDFFAVKPQHINSELKKM
-27 VLSLIQATYN
+27 N
-37 IAPNIEESKRK
+37 NHFFKAPNKTTAIR
-48 ERIAEKL
+48 L
-55 ENAYELFKFGAGSY
+55 
-69 TGDVKQFASQY
+69 D
-80 TIGHELGIWM
+80 
-90 NSSFEL
+90 
-96 NPLALEVAKNH
+96 EVVNDKV
-107 ITITEYFDIFFLN
+107 DIVDSN
-120 SIQSIDG
+120 
-127 KVFNILYLISDYMVK
+127 
-142 KNQSYVNKENFKE
+142 NKD
-155 IFGFASKNENNEING
+155 ISKNNI
-170 LYNMLIGT
+170 
-178 SYFEEISRDSLRCNY
+178 
-193 DSNALKECCDLRF
+193 
-206 HNRAYEDVCFELE
+206 
-219 TREEYI
+219 
-225 YYLIEDHRDERIVY
+225 
-239 SYNRSNKNSLNVSG
+239 
-253 VNEKN
+253 
-258 VLSDHEVNGDSSVDK
+258 
-273 VGYNKIFYG
+273 GYNKIFYG

-291 VENMVLKDVNKEDN
+291 VENKVLKDVNKKDN

-386 PDGRLAGDSEYP
+386 PDGRLVGDSEYP

-405 GYFAKRNKDIEKSG
+405 GYFDKRNKDIEKSE

-431 IIPHNLTIIATMNT
+431 IIPHNLTILATMNT

-463 EKVITEWSK
+463 EKVVTEWSK

-527 KAENTGTN
+527 KVENTGTN

-571 LYEKMRVYDQNAN
+571 LYEKMRVYDQTG
-584 QKDND
+584 ND
-589 LFEGIFKDSVKK
+589 LFEGIFKDSVEK
-601 ALVNVSAKEET
+601 ALVDVSVIEEPQ
-612 YADEVEESLEEPNE
+612 DDDVEEESLEEPNE

>member
-1 MTNTL
+1 MMGSLLKSLKRQIHWDENRSTKQAHIAITGDQMDL
-6 QFNDHNY
+6 FPYVRAQG
-13 LYFDKLCRSKKSES
+13 YFDKPYSEADKDLKKYFVLQIPVFFDKANVQYLGGDESIANEKAYASVVRSRREKSKKDGTDDNQMQ
-27 VLSLIQATYN
+27 LSIINLDSKNFISFRKLCHTNYYLLIL
-37 IAPNIEESKRK
+37 KRK
-48 ERIAEKL
+48 NEFVYEFFAVKP
-55 ENAYELFKFGAGSY
+55 ENINSELKQMNNRFFK
-69 TGDVKQFASQY
+69 
-80 TIGHELGIWM
+80 
-90 NSSFEL
+90 
-96 NPLALEVAKNH
+96 
-107 ITITEYFDIFFLN
+107 
-120 SIQSIDG
+120 
-127 KVFNILYLISDYMVK
+127 
-142 KNQSYVNKENFKE
+142 
-155 IFGFASKNENNEING
+155 ASKESTAVRLDEVVNDKVD
-170 LYNMLIGT
+170 T
-178 SYFEEISRDSLRCNY
+178 T
-193 DSNALKECCDLRF
+193 DSNKKDASKT
-206 HNRAYEDVCFELE
+206 N
-219 TREEYI
+219 I
-225 YYLIEDHRDERIVY
+225 
-239 SYNRSNKNSLNVSG
+239 
-253 VNEKN
+253 
-258 VLSDHEVNGDSSVDK
+258 
-273 VGYNKIFYG
+273 GYNKIFYG

-291 VENMVLKDVNKEDN
+291 VENKVLKDVNKKDN

-386 PDGRLAGDSEYP
+386 PDGRLVGDSEYP

-405 GYFAKRNKDIEKSG
+405 GYFDKRNKDIEKSG

-431 IIPHNLTIIATMNT
+431 IIPHNLTILATMNT

-463 EKVITEWSK
+463 EKVVTEWSK

-527 KAENTGTN
+527 KVENTGTN

-571 LYEKMRVYDQNAN
+571 LYEKMRVYDQTG
-584 QKDND
+584 ND
-589 LFEGIFKDSVKK
+589 LFEGIFKDSVEK
-601 ALVNVSAKEET
+601 ALVDVSVIEELQ
-612 YADEVEESLEEPNE
+612 DDDVEEESLEEPNE

>member
-1 MTNTL
+1 MFNDDLNTIKSVLKSIGSEINDDYDGFIVKELKVSNTL
-6 QFNDHNY
+6 DVNRSSNQTHIAITSEQMDFFPYVRAEGYFEKSYSEADKDLKKY
-13 LYFDKLCRSKKSES
+13 FVLQIPVFFDKANVRYLGGDDSIADVKAYASVVRSRRDEAADQMQLSIINLDSKNFISFRKLCHTNYFLLILKRKNELVYDFFAVKPQHINSELKKM
-27 VLSLIQATYN
+27 N
-37 IAPNIEESKRK
+37 NHFFKAPNKTTAIR
-48 ERIAEKL
+48 L
-55 ENAYELFKFGAGSY
+55 
-69 TGDVKQFASQY
+69 D
-80 TIGHELGIWM
+80 
-90 NSSFEL
+90 
-96 NPLALEVAKNH
+96 EVVNDKV
-107 ITITEYFDIFFLN
+107 DIVDSN
-120 SIQSIDG
+120 
-127 KVFNILYLISDYMVK
+127 
-142 KNQSYVNKENFKE
+142 NKDT
-155 IFGFASKNENNEING
+155 SENNI
-170 LYNMLIGT
+170 
-178 SYFEEISRDSLRCNY
+178 
-193 DSNALKECCDLRF
+193 
-206 HNRAYEDVCFELE
+206 
-219 TREEYI
+219 
-225 YYLIEDHRDERIVY
+225 
-239 SYNRSNKNSLNVSG
+239 
-253 VNEKN
+253 
-258 VLSDHEVNGDSSVDK
+258 
-273 VGYNKIFYG
+273 GYNKIFYG

-291 VENMVLKDVNKEDN
+291 VENKVLKDVNKKDN

-405 GYFAKRNKDIEKSG
+405 GYFDKRNKDIEKSG

-431 IIPHNLTIIATMNT
+431 IIPHNLTILATMNT

-463 EKVITEWSK
+463 EKVVTEWAK

-503 QSGDVAISEDKQM
+503 QNGDVAISEDKQM

-527 KAENTGTN
+527 KVENTGTN

-571 LYEKMRVYDQNAN
+571 LYEKMRVYDQTG
-584 QKDND
+584 ND
-589 LFEGIFKDSVKK
+589 LFEGIFKDSVEK
-601 ALVNVSAKEET
+601 ALVDVSVIEEPQ
-612 YADEVEESLEEPNE
+612 ADDVEESLEEPNE

>member
-6 QFNDHNY
+6 QFTDHDF
-13 LYFDKLCRSKKSES
+13 LYFDKLCKSKKSES
-27 VLSLIQATYN
+27 VLSFIQATYN
-37 IAPNIEESKRK
+37 IDSNIEESKRK

-55 ENAYELFKFGAGSY
+55 RNAYELFKISAGSY
-69 TGDVKQFASQY
+69 SGSVKQFTSQY

-90 NSSFEL
+90 NSNFDL

-107 ITITEYFDIFFLN
+107 ITITEYFDIYFLN
-120 SIQSIDG
+120 CIESIDG
-127 KVFNILYLISDYMVK
+127 KVFNILCLISDYMVK
-142 KNQSYVNKENFKE
+142 RNQSYVNKENLKE
-155 IFGFASKNENNEING
+155 IFEFASNSENNVING

-178 SYFEEISRDSLRCNY
+178 SYFEEISKDSLGCNY
-193 DSNALKECCDLRF
+193 DPSALKECCDLRF
-206 HNRAYEDVCFELE
+206 HERAYEEVCFELA

-239 SYNRSNKNSLNVSG
+239 SYNRSNKNSLNANSSNG
-253 VNEKN
+253 N
-258 VLSDHEVNGDSSVDK
+258 STSADHVANGDSNNKK

-291 VENMVLKDVNKEDN
+291 VENKVLKNVNKKDN

-386 PDGRLAGDSEYP
+386 PDGRLVGDSEYP

-405 GYFAKRNKDIEKSG
+405 GYFDKRNKDIEKSG
-419 GVNKINFTKGRI
+419 GVNKIKFTKGRI
-431 IIPHNLTIIATMNT
+431 IIPHNLTILATMNT

-463 EKVITEWSK
+463 EKVVTEWSK

-527 KAENTGTN
+527 KVENTGTN

-571 LYEKMRVYDQNAN
+571 LYEKMRVYDQTG
-584 QKDND
+584 ND
-589 LFEGIFKDSVKK
+589 LFEGIFKDSVEK
-601 ALVNVSAKEET
+601 ALVDVSVIEEPQ
-612 YADEVEESLEEPNE
+612 DDDVEEESLEEPNE

>member
-1 MTNTL
+1 MFNDDLNTIKSVLKSIGSEINDDYDGVIVKELKASNTL
-6 QFNDHNY
+6 DENRSTKQTHIAITGDQMDLFPY
-13 LYFDKLCRSKKSES
+13 VRAQGYFDKPYSEADKDLKKYFVLQIPVFFDKANVQYLGGDESIANEKAYASVVRSRREKSKKDGTDNNQMQ
-27 VLSLIQATYN
+27 LSIINLDSKNFISFRKLCHTNYYLLIL
-37 IAPNIEESKRK
+37 KRK
-48 ERIAEKL
+48 NEFVYEFFAVKP
-55 ENAYELFKFGAGSY
+55 ENINSELKQMNNRFFK
-69 TGDVKQFASQY
+69 
-80 TIGHELGIWM
+80 
-90 NSSFEL
+90 
-96 NPLALEVAKNH
+96 
-107 ITITEYFDIFFLN
+107 
-120 SIQSIDG
+120 
-127 KVFNILYLISDYMVK
+127 
-142 KNQSYVNKENFKE
+142 
-155 IFGFASKNENNEING
+155 ASKESTAVRLDEVVNDKVD
-170 LYNMLIGT
+170 T
-178 SYFEEISRDSLRCNY
+178 T
-193 DSNALKECCDLRF
+193 DSNKKDASKT
-206 HNRAYEDVCFELE
+206 N
-219 TREEYI
+219 I
-225 YYLIEDHRDERIVY
+225 
-239 SYNRSNKNSLNVSG
+239 
-253 VNEKN
+253 
-258 VLSDHEVNGDSSVDK
+258 
-273 VGYNKIFYG
+273 GYNKIFYG

-291 VENMVLKDVNKEDN
+291 VENKVLKDVNKKDN

-386 PDGRLAGDSEYP
+386 PYGRLAGDSEYP

-405 GYFAKRNKDIEKSG
+405 GYFDKRNKDIEKSG

-431 IIPHNLTIIATMNT
+431 IIPHNLTILATMNT

-463 EKVITEWSK
+463 EKVVTEWSK

-527 KAENTGTN
+527 KVENTGTN

-571 LYEKMRVYDQNAN
+571 LYEKMRVYDQTG
-584 QKDND
+584 ND
-589 LFEGIFKDSVKK
+589 LFEGIFKDSVEK
-601 ALVNVSAKEET
+601 ALVDVSVIEEPQ
-612 YADEVEESLEEPNE
+612 DDDVEEESLEEPNE

>member
-1 MTNTL
+1 MFNDDLNTIKSVLKSIGSEINDDYDGVIVKELKASNTL
-6 QFNDHNY
+6 DENRSTKQTHIAITGDQMDLFPY
-13 LYFDKLCRSKKSES
+13 VRAQGYFDKPYSEADKDLKKYFVLQIPVFFDKANVQYLGGDESIANEKAYASVVRSRREKSKKDGTDNNQMQ
-27 VLSLIQATYN
+27 LSIINLDSKNFISFRKLCHTNYYLLIL
-37 IAPNIEESKRK
+37 KRK
-48 ERIAEKL
+48 NEFVYEFFAVKP
-55 ENAYELFKFGAGSY
+55 ENINSELKQMNNRFFK
-69 TGDVKQFASQY
+69 
-80 TIGHELGIWM
+80 
-90 NSSFEL
+90 
-96 NPLALEVAKNH
+96 
-107 ITITEYFDIFFLN
+107 
-120 SIQSIDG
+120 
-127 KVFNILYLISDYMVK
+127 
-142 KNQSYVNKENFKE
+142 
-155 IFGFASKNENNEING
+155 ASKESTAVRLDEVVNDKVD
-170 LYNMLIGT
+170 T
-178 SYFEEISRDSLRCNY
+178 T
-193 DSNALKECCDLRF
+193 DSNKKDASKT
-206 HNRAYEDVCFELE
+206 N
-219 TREEYI
+219 I
-225 YYLIEDHRDERIVY
+225 
-239 SYNRSNKNSLNVSG
+239 
-253 VNEKN
+253 
-258 VLSDHEVNGDSSVDK
+258 
-273 VGYNKIFYG
+273 GYNKIFYG

-291 VENMVLKDVNKEDN
+291 VENKVLKDVNKKDN

-386 PDGRLAGDSEYP
+386 TDGRLAGDSEYP

-405 GYFAKRNKDIEKSG
+405 GYFDKRNKDIEKSG

-431 IIPHNLTIIATMNT
+431 IIPHNLTILATMNT

-463 EKVITEWSK
+463 EKVVTEWSK

-527 KAENTGTN
+527 KVENTGTN

-571 LYEKMRVYDQNAN
+571 LYEKMRVYDQTG
-584 QKDND
+584 ND
-589 LFEGIFKDSVKK
+589 LFEGIFKDSVEK
-601 ALVNVSAKEET
+601 ALVDVSVIEEPQ
-612 YADEVEESLEEPNE
+612 DDDVEEESLEEPNE

>member
-1 MTNTL
+1 MFNDDLNTIKSVLKSIGSEINDDYDGVIVKELKASNTL
-6 QFNDHNY
+6 DENRSTKQTHIAITGDQMDLFPY
-13 LYFDKLCRSKKSES
+13 VRAQGYFDKPYSEADKDLKKYFVLQIPVFFDKANVQYLGGDESIANEKAYASVVRSRREKSKKDGTDNNQMQ
-27 VLSLIQATYN
+27 LSIINLDSKNFISFRKLCHTNYYLLIL
-37 IAPNIEESKRK
+37 KRK
-48 ERIAEKL
+48 NEFVYEFFAVKP
-55 ENAYELFKFGAGSY
+55 ENINSELKQMNNRFFK
-69 TGDVKQFASQY
+69 
-80 TIGHELGIWM
+80 
-90 NSSFEL
+90 
-96 NPLALEVAKNH
+96 
-107 ITITEYFDIFFLN
+107 
-120 SIQSIDG
+120 
-127 KVFNILYLISDYMVK
+127 
-142 KNQSYVNKENFKE
+142 
-155 IFGFASKNENNEING
+155 ASKESTAVRLDEVVNDKVD
-170 LYNMLIGT
+170 T
-178 SYFEEISRDSLRCNY
+178 T
-193 DSNALKECCDLRF
+193 DSNKKDASKT
-206 HNRAYEDVCFELE
+206 N
-219 TREEYI
+219 I
-225 YYLIEDHRDERIVY
+225 
-239 SYNRSNKNSLNVSG
+239 
-253 VNEKN
+253 
-258 VLSDHEVNGDSSVDK
+258 
-273 VGYNKIFYG
+273 GYNKIFYC

-291 VENMVLKDVNKEDN
+291 VENKVLKYENKKDN

-386 PDGRLAGDSEYP
+386 TDGRLAGDSEYP

-405 GYFAKRNKDIEKSG
+405 GYFDKRNKDIEKSG

-431 IIPHNLTIIATMNT
+431 IIPHNLTILATMNT

-463 EKVITEWSK
+463 EKVVTEWSK

-503 QSGDVAISEDKQM
+503 QSGDVAISEDKHM

-527 KAENTGTN
+527 KVENTGTN

-571 LYEKMRVYDQNAN
+571 LYEKMRVYDQTG
-584 QKDND
+584 ND
-589 LFEGIFKDSVKK
+589 LFEGIFKDSVEK
-601 ALVNVSAKEET
+601 ALVDVSVIEEPQ
-612 YADEVEESLEEPNE
+612 DDDVEEESLEEPNE

>member
-1 MTNTL
+1 MFNDDLNTIKSVLKSIGSEINDDYDGFIVKELKVSNTL
-6 QFNDHNY
+6 DVNRSSNQTHIAITSEQMDFFPYVRAEGYFEKSYSEADKDLKKY
-13 LYFDKLCRSKKSES
+13 FVLQIPVFFDKANVRYLGGDDSIADVKAYASVVRSRRDEAADQMQLSIINLDSKNFISFRKLCHTNYFLLILKRKNELVYDFFAVKPQHINSELKKR
-27 VLSLIQATYN
+27 N
-37 IAPNIEESKRK
+37 NHFFKAPNKTTAIR
-48 ERIAEKL
+48 L
-55 ENAYELFKFGAGSY
+55 
-69 TGDVKQFASQY
+69 D
-80 TIGHELGIWM
+80 
-90 NSSFEL
+90 
-96 NPLALEVAKNH
+96 EVVNDKV
-107 ITITEYFDIFFLN
+107 DIVDSN
-120 SIQSIDG
+120 
-127 KVFNILYLISDYMVK
+127 
-142 KNQSYVNKENFKE
+142 NKDT
-155 IFGFASKNENNEING
+155 SENNI
-170 LYNMLIGT
+170 
-178 SYFEEISRDSLRCNY
+178 
-193 DSNALKECCDLRF
+193 
-206 HNRAYEDVCFELE
+206 
-219 TREEYI
+219 
-225 YYLIEDHRDERIVY
+225 
-239 SYNRSNKNSLNVSG
+239 
-253 VNEKN
+253 
-258 VLSDHEVNGDSSVDK
+258 
-273 VGYNKIFYG
+273 GYNKIFYG

-291 VENMVLKDVNKEDN
+291 VENKVLKDVNKKDN

-405 GYFAKRNKDIEKSG
+405 GYFDKRNKDIEKSG

-431 IIPHNLTIIATMNT
+431 IIPHNLTILATMNT

-463 EKVITEWSK
+463 EKVVTEWAK

-503 QSGDVAISEDKQM
+503 QNGDVAISEDKQM

-527 KAENTGTN
+527 KVENTGTN

-571 LYEKMRVYDQNAN
+571 LYEKMRVYDQTG
-584 QKDND
+584 ND
-589 LFEGIFKDSVKK
+589 LFEGIFKDSVEK
-601 ALVNVSAKEET
+601 ALVDVSVIEEPQ
-612 YADEVEESLEEPNE
+612 ADDVEESLEEPNE

>member
-1 MTNTL
+1 MFNDDLNTIKSVLKSIGSEINDDYDGFIVKELKASNTL
-6 QFNDHNY
+6 DENRSTKQTHIAITGNQMDLFPYVRAEGYFEKTYSEADKDLKKYFVLQIPVFFDLANVRY
-13 LYFDKLCRSKKSES
+13 LGGDDSIADVKAYASVVRSRRDEAADQMQLSIINLDSKNFISFRKLCHTNYFLLILKRKNELVYDFFAVKPQHINSELKKM
-27 VLSLIQATYN
+27 N
-37 IAPNIEESKRK
+37 NHFFKAPNKTTAIRLDEVVNDKVDIVDSNSKD
-48 ERIAEKL
+48 
-55 ENAYELFKFGAGSY
+55 
-69 TGDVKQFASQY
+69 T
-80 TIGHELGIWM
+80 
-90 NSSFEL
+90 
-96 NPLALEVAKNH
+96 
-107 ITITEYFDIFFLN
+107 
-120 SIQSIDG
+120 
-127 KVFNILYLISDYMVK
+127 
-142 KNQSYVNKENFKE
+142 
-155 IFGFASKNENNEING
+155 SKNNI
-170 LYNMLIGT
+170 
-178 SYFEEISRDSLRCNY
+178 
-193 DSNALKECCDLRF
+193 
-206 HNRAYEDVCFELE
+206 
-219 TREEYI
+219 
-225 YYLIEDHRDERIVY
+225 
-239 SYNRSNKNSLNVSG
+239 
-253 VNEKN
+253 
-258 VLSDHEVNGDSSVDK
+258 
-273 VGYNKIFYG
+273 GYNKIFYG

-291 VENMVLKDVNKEDN
+291 VENKVLKDVNKKDN

-376 QLLDRLKKDN
+376 QLLDRLKEEN
-386 PDGRLAGDSEYP
+386 EDGRVVGDSEYP

-405 GYFAKRNKDIEKSG
+405 GYFDKRNKDIEKSG
-419 GVNKINFTKGRI
+419 GVNKIKFTKGRI
-431 IIPHNLTIIATMNT
+431 IIPHNLTILATMNT

-463 EKVITEWSK
+463 EKVVTEWSK

-527 KAENTGTN
+527 KVENTGTN

-571 LYEKMRVYDQNAN
+571 LYEKMRVYDQTG
-584 QKDND
+584 ND
-589 LFEGIFKDSVKK
+589 LFEGIFKDSVEK
-601 ALVNVSAKEET
+601 ALVDVSVIEEPQ
-612 YADEVEESLEEPNE
+612 DDDVEEESLEEPNE

>member
-6 QFNDHNY
+6 QFTDHDF

-37 IAPNIEESKRK
+37 IDSNIEESKRK

-55 ENAYELFKFGAGSY
+55 RNAYELFKISAGSY
-69 TGDVKQFASQY
+69 SGSVKQFTSQY

-90 NSSFEL
+90 NSNFDL

-107 ITITEYFDIFFLN
+107 ITITEYFDIYFLN
-120 SIQSIDG
+120 CIESIDG
-127 KVFNILYLISDYMVK
+127 KVFNILCLISDYMVK
-142 KNQSYVNKENFKE
+142 RNQSYVNKENLKE
-155 IFGFASKNENNEING
+155 IFEFASNSENNVING

-178 SYFEEISRDSLRCNY
+178 SYFEEISKDSLGCNY
-193 DSNALKECCDLRF
+193 DPSALKECCDLRF
-206 HNRAYEDVCFELE
+206 HERAYEEVCFELA

-239 SYNRSNKNSLNVSG
+239 SYNRSNKNSLNANSSNG
-253 VNEKN
+253 N
-258 VLSDHEVNGDSSVDK
+258 STSADHVANGDSNNKK

-291 VENMVLKDVNKEDN
+291 VENKVLKDVNKKDN

-386 PDGRLAGDSEYP
+386 PDGRLVGDSEYP

-405 GYFAKRNKDIEKSG
+405 GYFDKRNKDIEKSG
-419 GVNKINFTKGRI
+419 GVNKIKFTKGRI
-431 IIPHNLTIIATMNT
+431 IIPHNLTILATMNT

-463 EKVITEWSK
+463 EKVVTEWSK

-503 QSGDVAISEDKQM
+503 QSGDVTISEDKQM

-527 KAENTGTN
+527 KVENTGTN

-571 LYEKMRVYDQNAN
+571 LYEKMRVYDQTG
-584 QKDND
+584 ND
-589 LFEGIFKDSVKK
+589 LFEGIFKDSVEK
-601 ALVNVSAKEET
+601 ALVDVSVIEEPQ
-612 YADEVEESLEEPNE
+612 DDDVEEESLEEPNE

>member
-1 MTNTL
+1 MAYNYRNALDAIFEYLNVQKEEVYFIEDTNDRGFVMSNGIEDCVIFVSPIGCKQNNKQNWIDTRDSGVKERKKAW
-6 QFNDHNY
+6 QYSIEHNLKFFFLCVNSEQERYKDYIFSLENTDESISGISYRKKDQTSGTGTQANIPNKFIPTKDFERFCTDKGFWFAVVKKGKVYDY
-13 LYFDKLCRSKKSES
+13 LRYFDNRPYDDNRVYCDD
-27 VLSLIQATYN
+27 N
-37 IAPNIEESKRK
+37 EEEFDEINK
-48 ERIAEKL
+48 
-55 ENAYELFKFGAGSY
+55 N
-69 TGDVKQFASQY
+69 DD
-80 TIGHELGIWM
+80 
-90 NSSFEL
+90 SSD
-96 NPLALEVAKNH
+96 K
-107 ITITEYFDIFFLN
+107 
-120 SIQSIDG
+120 G
-127 KVFNILYLISDYMVK
+127 
-142 KNQSYVNKENFKE
+142 
-155 IFGFASKNENNEING
+155 ASK
-170 LYNMLIGT
+170 T
-178 SYFEEISRDSLRCNY
+178 D
-193 DSNALKECCDLRF
+193 
-206 HNRAYEDVCFELE
+206 
-219 TREEYI
+219 
-225 YYLIEDHRDERIVY
+225 
-239 SYNRSNKNSLNVSG
+239 
-253 VNEKN
+253 
-258 VLSDHEVNGDSSVDK
+258 

-291 VENMVLKDVNKEDN
+291 VENKVLKDVNKKDN

-376 QLLDRLKKDN
+376 QLLDRLKEEN
-386 PDGRLAGDSEYP
+386 EDGRVVGDSEYP

-405 GYFAKRNKDIEKSG
+405 GYFDKRNKDIEKSG
-419 GVNKINFTKGRI
+419 GVNKIKFTKGRI
-431 IIPHNLTIIATMNT
+431 IIPHNLTILATMNT

-463 EKVITEWSK
+463 EKVVTEWSK

-527 KAENTGTN
+527 KVENTGTN

-571 LYEKMRVYDQNAN
+571 LYEKMRVYDQTG
-584 QKDND
+584 ND
-589 LFEGIFKDSVKK
+589 LFEGIFKDSVEK
-601 ALVNVSAKEET
+601 ALVDVSVIEEPQ
-612 YADEVEESLEEPNE
+612 DDDVEEESLEEPNE

>member
-1 MTNTL
+1 MFNDDLNTIKSVLKSIGSEINDDYDGFIVKELKASNTL
-6 QFNDHNY
+6 DVNRSSNQTHIAITSEQMDFFPYVRAEGYFEKTYSEADKDLKKYFVLQIPVFFDLANVRY
-13 LYFDKLCRSKKSES
+13 LGGDDSIADVKAYASVVRSRRDEAADQMQLSIINLDSKNFISFRKLCHTNYFLLILKRKNELVYDFFAVKPQHINSELKKM
-27 VLSLIQATYN
+27 N
-37 IAPNIEESKRK
+37 NHFFKAPNKTTAIR
-48 ERIAEKL
+48 L
-55 ENAYELFKFGAGSY
+55 
-69 TGDVKQFASQY
+69 D
-80 TIGHELGIWM
+80 
-90 NSSFEL
+90 
-96 NPLALEVAKNH
+96 EVVNDKV
-107 ITITEYFDIFFLN
+107 DIVDSN
-120 SIQSIDG
+120 
-127 KVFNILYLISDYMVK
+127 
-142 KNQSYVNKENFKE
+142 NKDT
-155 IFGFASKNENNEING
+155 SKNNI
-170 LYNMLIGT
+170 
-178 SYFEEISRDSLRCNY
+178 
-193 DSNALKECCDLRF
+193 
-206 HNRAYEDVCFELE
+206 
-219 TREEYI
+219 
-225 YYLIEDHRDERIVY
+225 
-239 SYNRSNKNSLNVSG
+239 
-253 VNEKN
+253 
-258 VLSDHEVNGDSSVDK
+258 
-273 VGYNKIFYG
+273 GYNKIFYG

-291 VENMVLKDVNKEDN
+291 VENKVLKDVNKKDN

-386 PDGRLAGDSEYP
+386 PDGRLVGDSEYP

-405 GYFAKRNKDIEKSG
+405 GYFDKKNKDIEKSG
-419 GVNKINFTKGRI
+419 GVNKIKFTKGRI
-431 IIPHNLTIIATMNT
+431 IIPHNLTILATMNT

-463 EKVITEWSK
+463 EKVVTEWAK

-527 KAENTGTN
+527 KVENTGTN

-571 LYEKMRVYDQNAN
+571 LYEKMRVYDQTG
-584 QKDND
+584 ND
-589 LFEGIFKDSVKK
+589 LFEGIFKDSVEK
-601 ALVNVSAKEET
+601 ALVDVSVIEEPQ
-612 YADEVEESLEEPNE
+612 ADDVEESLEEPNE

>member
-1 MTNTL
+1 MSAN
-6 QFNDHNY
+6 
-13 LYFDKLCRSKKSES
+13 
-27 VLSLIQATYN
+27 
-37 IAPNIEESKRK
+37 
-48 ERIAEKL
+48 
-55 ENAYELFKFGAGSY
+55 
-69 TGDVKQFASQY
+69 
-80 TIGHELGIWM
+80 
-90 NSSFEL
+90 FEL

-120 SIQSIDG
+120 CIQSIDG
-127 KVFNILYLISDYMVK
+127 KVYNILYLISDYMVK
-142 KNQSYVNKENFKE
+142 RNQSSISKENIKE
-155 IFGFASKNENNEING
+155 IFEFASKNEKNETNG

-178 SYFEEISRDSLRCNY
+178 SYFEEISKDSLGCNY
-193 DSNALKECCDLRF
+193 DPNALKECCDLRF
-206 HNRAYEDVCFELE
+206 HERAYEEVCFELA

-225 YYLIEDHRDERIVY
+225 HYLIEDHRDKRIVY
-239 SYNRSNKNSLNVSG
+239 SYNRSNKNSLNANSSNG
-253 VNEKN
+253 N
-258 VLSDHEVNGDSSVDK
+258 STSADHGANGDSNNKK

-291 VENMVLKDVNKEDN
+291 VENKVLKDVNKKDN

-330 EKVTYEPIPGPFTKA
+330 KKVTYEPIPGPFTKA

-386 PDGRLAGDSEYP
+386 PDGRLTGDSEYP

-405 GYFAKRNKDIEKSG
+405 GYFDKRNKDIEKSG

-431 IIPHNLTIIATMNT
+431 IIPHNLTILATMNT

-463 EKVITEWSK
+463 EKFVTEWAK

-503 QSGDVAISEDKQM
+503 QNGDVAISEDKQM

-527 KAENTGTN
+527 KVENTGTN

-561 FDKNIISYDM
+561 FDKKIISYDM
-571 LYEKMRVYDQNAN
+571 LYEKMRVYDQTG
-584 QKDND
+584 ND
-589 LFEGIFKDSVKK
+589 LFEGIFKDSVEK
-601 ALVNVSAKEET
+601 ALVDVSVIEEPQ
-612 YADEVEESLEEPNE
+612 ADDVEESLEEPNE

>member
-1 MTNTL
+1 MFNDDLNTIKSVLKSIGSEINDDYDGFIVKELKASNTL
-6 QFNDHNY
+6 DENRSTKQTHIAITGDQMDLFPY
-13 LYFDKLCRSKKSES
+13 VRAQGYFDKPYSEADKDLKKYFVLQIPVFFDKANVQYLDGDKSIANEKAYASVVRSRRDGAADQMQ
-27 VLSLIQATYN
+27 LSIINL
-37 IAPNIEESKRK
+37 
-48 ERIAEKL
+48 
-55 ENAYELFKFGAGSY
+55 
-69 TGDVKQFASQY
+69 D
-80 TIGHELGIWM
+80 
-90 NSSFEL
+90 
-96 NPLALEVAKNH
+96 
-107 ITITEYFDIFFLN
+107 
-120 SIQSIDG
+120 
-127 KVFNILYLISDYMVK
+127 
-142 KNQSYVNKENFKE
+142 
-155 IFGFASKNENNEING
+155 SKNFILFRRLCHTN
-170 LYNMLIGT
+170 
-178 SYFEEISRDSLRCNY
+178 
-193 DSNALKECCDLRF
+193 
-206 HNRAYEDVCFELE
+206 
-219 TREEYI
+219 
-225 YYLIEDHRDERIVY
+225 YYLIILKRKKEFVY
-239 SYNRSNKNSLNVSG
+239 DFFAVKPLNVTSEL
-253 VNEKN
+253 EKMN
-258 VLSDHEVNGDSSVDK
+258 NYFFKDSKSTAVHLDEMINDEVNNIDSSDNASSK
-273 VGYNKIFYG
+273 TCVGYNKIFYG

-291 VENMVLKDVNKEDN
+291 VENKVLKDVNKKDN

-330 EKVTYEPIPGPFTKA
+330 KKVTYEPIPGPFTKA

-405 GYFAKRNKDIEKSG
+405 GYFDKRNKDIENSG

-431 IIPHNLTIIATMNT
+431 IIPHNLTILATMNT

-463 EKVITEWSK
+463 EKVVTEWSK

-527 KAENTGTN
+527 KVENTGTN

-571 LYEKMRVYDQNAN
+571 LYEKMRVYDQTG
-584 QKDND
+584 ND
-589 LFEGIFKDSVKK
+589 LFEGIFKDSVEK
-601 ALVNVSAKEET
+601 ALVDVSVIEEPQ
-612 YADEVEESLEEPNE
+612 ADDVEESLEEPNE